1 MLIYSAIFGC
11 DENHIRR
18 KMSSKDLTKEN
29 TSCQCGCGSP
39 DHNTNTTN
47 GRRQFLKAAG
57 LMGLG
62 LGLAPA
68 ALGSLLETPGKAKEM
83 ASSGSVQKGKASKI
97 TLLHTADIHG
107 QLNIHDEF
115 FWENGKAVYKKR
127 GGMATLKTMINRVR
141 KENPG
146 QTILVD
152 GGDCFQGSAVAALS
166 KGAAMIPVINDLGY
180 DITLPGNWEV
190 VYGKEMLLNDLG
202 GYKAQKICANMYHDT
217 NDDQN
222 GELLFPPYY
231 IHRIGNLKIGFI
243 GYNDPLTGVR
253 QSPEYS
259 KGIRYTHPE
268 ENVSR
273 YIKML
278 RHYEKCE
285 LVFLVTHLGL
295 SQQVLLANQPY
306 VDGVDYILGADTH
319 ERVRTPIDG
328 KYTKLTE
335 PGAFGSFLGR
345 LDLVLENG
353 KIVDQGYELLDVD
366 PSKYE
371 EDEEM
376 KKIIHAVSSPYHE
389 ETSKVIGKTKTPL
402 VRYFVLETPMDNL
415 VTDALKWK
423 AKTDIALSNGF
434 RFCPPLVPGNDG
446 TAEIT
451 KDFLWSMLP
460 VNSKVRTGLV
470 TGLQIMEWLEQEL
483 ENTFAQNPAK
493 RFGGWLV
500 RFQGMKITFTISKE
514 KGSRIDQI
522 MIGKNKLDPAGTY
535 TIAACEREG
544 DSPDTVCRIKGVREV
559 KDMDYSLHTA
569 VVEYLAEHS
578 PVSPV
583 IEGRAVATDAP
594 STLLSQL
601 DGINYSFR

>member
-1 MLIYSAIFGC
+1 MNDTQAKKRTLLCS
-11 DENHIRR
+11 
-18 KMSSKDLTKEN
+18 
-29 TSCQCGCGSP
+29 CGCS
-39 DHNTNTTN
+39 DSSHAVSNRNA
-47 GRRQFLKAAG
+47 RREFLKAAG
-57 LMGLG
+57 LIGFGLG
-62 LGLAPA
+62 FAPT
-68 ALGSLLETPGKAKEM
+68 ALGSMLETPGKTKEM
-83 ASSGSVQKGKASKI
+83 ASSGSVKSGKATKI

-107 QLNIHDEF
+107 QLNMHDEF

-127 GGMATLKTMINRVR
+127 GGMATLKTMINQIR

-166 KGAAMIPVINDLGY
+166 KGTAMIPVINDLGY

-190 VYGKEMLLNDLG
+190 VYGKEMLLHDLG

-217 NDDQN
+217 NDDLN

-273 YIKML
+273 YIKIL

-295 SQQVLLANQPY
+295 SQQVQLANQPY
-306 VDGVDYILGADTH
+306 ADGVDYILGADTH
-319 ERVRTPIDG
+319 ERVRVPIEG
-328 KYTKLTE
+328 KYTKVTE
-335 PGAFGSFLGR
+335 PGAFGSFVSR
-345 LDLVLENG
+345 LDLIIENG
-353 KIVDQGYELLDVD
+353 KIIDQGYELLEVD
-366 PSKYE
+366 PLKYM
-371 EDEEM
+371 EDEAM
-376 KKIIHAVSSPYHE
+376 KKIVHAVSSPYYE
-389 ETSKVIGKTKTPL
+389 ETSKVIGKTSTPL

-415 VTDALKWK
+415 ITDALKWK

-434 RFCPPLVPGNDG
+434 RFCPPLVPGKDG

-470 TGLQIMEWLEQEL
+470 TGLQITEWLEQEL
-483 ENTFAQNPAK
+483 EHTFSKDPAR

-500 RFQGMKITFTISKE
+500 RFQGMKIKFTIGKD
-514 KGSRIDQI
+514 KGSRIENI
-522 MIGKNKLDPAGTY
+522 MIGQHKIDPAKIY
-535 TIAACEREG
+535 TVAACEREG
-544 DSPDTVCRIKGVREV
+544 DSPDTVCRIKGVKEV
-559 KDMDYSLHTA
+559 KDMDYSLHSA
-569 VVEYLAEHS
+569 LEEYLAEHS

-601 DGINYSFR
+601 DGSNYKFR